1 MTNYPVADFLIR
13 LKNASLAGIKEVRM
27 RKTNLILGVAETLK
41 REKYLDEV
49 KVEGNDVV
57 VKLSIFSK
65 KAVIEDLKIVSRPG
79 LRIYMSVDELV
90 SRKKPEILVL
100 TTPKGVMS
108 DREAK
113 KQRVGGEVIA
123 KVL

>member
-13 LKNASLAGIKEVRM
+13 LKNASLAGIKEVSVK
-27 RKTNLILGVAETLK
+27 KTKLIVDVANALKKEKFLETV
-41 REKYLDEV
+41 EV
-49 KVEGNDVV
+49 KGNMIVV
-57 VKLSIFSK
+57 TLAMYK
-65 KAVIEDLKIVSRPG
+65 KKSVIEDITIVSRPG
-79 LRIYMSVDELV
+79 LRIYINVDELEA
-90 SRKKPEILVL
+90 RKKPEMLIL

-113 KQRVGGEVIA
+113 KLRVGGEVIV